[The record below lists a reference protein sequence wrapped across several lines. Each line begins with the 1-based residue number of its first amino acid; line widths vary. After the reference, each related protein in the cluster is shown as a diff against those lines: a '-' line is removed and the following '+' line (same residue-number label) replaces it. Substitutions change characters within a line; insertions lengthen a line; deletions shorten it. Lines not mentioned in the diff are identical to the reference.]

1 MIPVI
6 AGAVTAAK
14 GTAVAEGIERVAEG
28 LQGLFGDTS
37 KDKARSKRAASLL
50 ARGLAGDNQA
60 IVQLGFDAF
69 EPRRGLPGDT
79 RTPTDGKQSPE
90 DVRSLAIK
98 ALREFVR
105 RGGNLPPQVEQY
117 ADRLNA
123 PLAPKREVIEQLTD
137 PILSTIGAKAGSA
150 AVDAA
155 EQRAR
160 ERGRELMP
168 LLVIGGGILAVGLIF
183 AFNRRG

>member
-1 MIPVI
+1 MLPLV
-6 AGAVTAAK
+6 AGAVTAVK
-14 GTAVAEGIERVAEG
+14 GSVVTEGLDRVAEG

-37 KDKARSKRAASLL
+37 TDKARKQRAASLL
-50 ARGLAGDNQA
+50 ARGLAGDNAA

-69 EPRRGLPGDT
+69 EPRRGLPGDN

-90 DVRSLAIK
+90 DVRALARK
-98 ALREFVR
+98 ALQEFVR

-117 ADRLNA
+117 ADRLGA
-123 PLAPKREVIEQLTD
+123 IVMPKRDVIQQLTD

-155 EQRAR
+155 EKRAV

-168 LLVIGGGILAVGLIF
+168 LLVIGGGILAVVLIY